1 MADGDK
7 ALWFSA
13 TFTAEPGFSGMK
25 TFLKVL
31 LVAALLVVAIK
42 LSPVI
47 FIGAMLGLFAA
58 ALLGAVGISLVAVL
72 LAVLLALVV
81 ALAPIWMPILIIM
94 GLVSL
99 FRKNGASAPPPI
111 VTA

>member
-1 MADGDK
+1 
-7 ALWFSA
+7 
-13 TFTAEPGFSGMK
+13 MK

-31 LVAALLVVAIK
+31 LIAALLIVAIK

-47 FIGAMLGLFAA
+47 FIGALVGLFAA
-58 ALLGAVGISLVAVL
+58 AVLGAVGLSLVAALVAVL
-72 LAVLLALVV
+72 LAFTLALS
-81 ALAPIWMPILIIM
+81 PIWLPILVVM

-99 FRKNGASAPPPI
+99 FRRKESPAPTPA

>member
-1 MADGDK
+1 M
-7 ALWFSA
+7 FSA
-13 TFTAEPGFSGMK
+13 TFPAEPGFSGMK

-31 LVAALLVVAIK
+31 LIAALLIVAIK

-47 FIGAMLGLFAA
+47 FLGALLGLAA
-58 ALLGAVGISLVAVL
+58 AAVLGAVGISLMALL
-72 LAVLLALVV
+72 LAVLLAFTLALSPIWIPVLVV
-81 ALAPIWMPILIIM
+81 I

-99 FRKNGASAPPPI
+99 FRGNGKPAPTPI

>member
-1 MADGDK
+1 M
-7 ALWFSA
+7 FFA
-13 TFTAEPGFSGMK
+13 TFPAEPGFSSMK

-31 LVAALLVVAIK
+31 LIAALLIVAIK

-47 FIGAMLGLFAA
+47 FIGALLGLIAA
-58 ALLGAVGISLVAVL
+58 AVLGAVGISLVVSL
-72 LAVLLALVV
+72 LAVLLAFTL
-81 ALAPIWMPILIIM
+81 ALSPIWIPVLVIM

-99 FRKNGASAPPPI
+99 FRRKETLA